1 MRKRRVF
8 VLLVSLVMLGVWV
21 IASQTAYMP
30 SGASETADTPDAT
43 VDTSE
48 PESRSLAMAV
58 LETLEVKGR
67 AAKTGYTRTQ
77 FGNGWL
83 NTGGCD
89 TRNRILARDMS
100 DAKISDDCKVL
111 SGTLH
116 DPYTGTSILFN
127 RGATTSALVQI
138 DHVVA
143 LSNAWQTGAQGL
155 SLEKRAELANDP
167 LELLAV
173 DGEANQKKGD
183 GDAATWLPANKAFRC
198 QYVARQIAV
207 KQKYGLWVTPPEKQA
222 MQGVLSKCPE
232 QALPAEK

>member
-1 MRKRRVF
+1 MF

-100 DAKISDDCKVL
+100 DIKVGDDCKVL

-143 LSNAWQTGAQGL
+143 LSNAWQTGAQQL
-155 SLEKRAELANDP
+155 TAEQRVALANDP

-198 QYVARQIAV
+198 QYIARQIAV
-207 KQKYGLWVTPPEKQA
+207 KQKYNLWVTPPEKQA

>member
-1 MRKRRVF
+1 M
-8 VLLVSLVMLGVWV
+8 LVSLVMLGVWV

-67 AAKTGYTRTQ
+67 AAKTGYMRTQ

-100 DAKISDDCKVL
+100 DIKVGDDCKVL

-143 LSNAWQTGAQGL
+143 LSNAWQTGAQQL
-155 SLEKRAELANDP
+155 TAEQRVALANDP

-183 GDAATWLPANKAFRC
+183 GDAATWLPSNKAFRC